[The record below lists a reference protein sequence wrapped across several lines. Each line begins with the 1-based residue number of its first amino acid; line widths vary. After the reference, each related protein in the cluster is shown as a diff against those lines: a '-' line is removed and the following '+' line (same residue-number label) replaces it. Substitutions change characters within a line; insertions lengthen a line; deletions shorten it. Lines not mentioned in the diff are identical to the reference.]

1 MPNAKSNPTPSFN
14 NQDNIRACRVL
25 REIIAYNLDTGLW
38 WHPPPSHHYN
48 FIRRHTTWRTRDWI
62 DDHNTIPHN
71 PSNDDMNPEQ
81 IRINLSN
88 QIPNSLNPNLIEES
102 DDDVPDLVDEN
113 GMVVNR

>member
-1 MPNAKSNPTPSFN
+1 
-14 NQDNIRACRVL
+14 
-25 REIIAYNLDTGLW
+25 
-38 WHPPPSHHYN
+38 
-48 FIRRHTTWRTRDWI
+48 
-62 DDHNTIPHN
+62 
-71 PSNDDMNPEQ
+71 MNPEQ